1 MQTIDRIMQ
10 VIEIVSNVKEDGIT
24 ITELTQQTK
33 LPLATLH
40 RMLSSLIEHR
50 LIVQDN
56 ETKKYQLGNVWLE
69 FGLQLYDRFDYVATI
84 RPELDRLA
92 NIVNESVYLSKP
104 IGTEAMV
111 IERIDAPNN
120 RIRIV
125 DQLGMRIPMHIG
137 AANKSMLACMSKAQ
151 IHDCVKKALTPKE
164 MEGLFE
170 KLLVIQANGYAIS
183 YEEKTEGTASIAAP
197 IRQRNGEVLGA
208 VSIGVLQFTLNEER
222 IEFLK
227 QELLQTTARISQQLG
242 FL

>member
-1 MQTIDRIMQ
+1 MQTTDRIMQ
-10 VIEIVSNVKEDGIT
+10 VIGIVSNVKEEGIT

-40 RMLSSLIEHR
+40 RMLTSLIEHR

-69 FGLQLYDRFDYVATI
+69 FGLQLYDRFDYVASI

-137 AANKSMLACMSKAQ
+137 AANKSMLACMSKSQ
-151 IHDCVKKALTPKE
+151 IHDCVKKALGPKE

-208 VSIGVLQFTLNEER
+208 VSIGVLQFTLTEER

>member
-10 VIEIVSNVKEDGIT
+10 VISIVSNVKEDGIS

-137 AANKSMLACMSKAQ
+137 AANKSMLACMSKSQ
-151 IHDCVKKALTPKE
+151 IHDCVKKTLTPKE
-164 MEGLFE
+164 MEELFE

-208 VSIGVLQFTLNEER
+208 VSIGVLQFTLTEER

-227 QELLQTTARISQQLG
+227 QELLQTTTRISQQLG

>member
-197 IRQRNGEVLGA
+197 ILQRNSEVLGA

>member
-1 MQTIDRIMQ
+1 
-10 VIEIVSNVKEDGIT
+10 
-24 ITELTQQTK
+24 
-33 LPLATLH
+33 
-40 RMLSSLIEHR
+40 
-50 LIVQDN
+50 
-56 ETKKYQLGNVWLE
+56 
-69 FGLQLYDRFDYVATI
+69 
-84 RPELDRLA
+84 
-92 NIVNESVYLSKP
+92 
-104 IGTEAMV
+104 MV

-137 AANKSMLACMSKAQ
+137 AANKSMLACMSKSQ
-151 IHDCVKKALTPKE
+151 IHDCVKKTLTQKE
-164 MEGLFE
+164 MEELFE

-208 VSIGVLQFTLNEER
+208 VSIGVLQFTLTEER

-227 QELLQTTARISQQLG
+227 QELLQTTTRISQQLG

>member
-10 VIEIVSNVKEDGIT
+10 VISIVSNVKEDGIT

-137 AANKSMLACMSKAQ
+137 AANKSMLACMSKSQ
-151 IHDCVKKALTPKE
+151 IHDCVKKTLTPKE

-208 VSIGVLQFTLNEER
+208 VSIGVLQFTLTEER

-227 QELLQTTARISQQLG
+227 QELLQTTTRISQQLG

>member
-10 VIEIVSNVKEDGIT
+10 VIGIVSNVKEDGIT

-50 LIVQDN
+50 LIIQDN

-69 FGLQLYDRFDYVATI
+69 FGLQLYDRFDYVANI

-137 AANKSMLACMSKAQ
+137 AANKSMLACMSKSQ
-151 IHDCVKKALTPKE
+151 IHDCVKKTLTPKE

-197 IRQRNGEVLGA
+197 ILQRNGEVLGA
-208 VSIGVLQFTLNEER
+208 VSIGVLQFTLTEER

-227 QELLQTTARISQQLG
+227 QELLQTTTRISQQLG

>member
-10 VIEIVSNVKEDGIT
+10 VISIVSNVKEDGIT

-69 FGLQLYDRFDYVATI
+69 FGLQLYDRFDYEATI

-137 AANKSMLACMSKAQ
+137 AANKSMLACMSKSQ
-151 IHDCVKKALTPKE
+151 IHDCVKKTLTPKE

-208 VSIGVLQFTLNEER
+208 VSIGVLQFTLTEER

-227 QELLQTTARISQQLG
+227 QELLQTTTRISQQLG